1 MKLSILI
8 ISCILLSCK
17 SNNKAAFKPDYSPG
31 PSAIVYKTKA
41 DYSKNVPVILS
52 ADKSEIV
59 SYPHPTD
66 IKSGDLFQYPTVLKG
81 GYLLDNRG
89 VNENVAFL
97 KLTYEEYS
105 KMPEAPSLEILYS
118 LIIEKDPIIK
128 ICDCGNKKAFNN
140 LTEQLNTLIL
150 KNKLLTVCKIMN

>member
-8 ISCILLSCK
+8 ISCLLFSCK
-17 SNNKAAFKPDYSPG
+17 SNNKAAFKPDFSLG
-31 PSAIVYKTKA
+31 PSAIVYQTKA
-41 DYSKNVPVILS
+41 DFSKNVPVILS

-66 IKSGDLFQYPTVLKG
+66 IKSGDLFQYPIELKG

-89 VNENVAFL
+89 INENVAFL

>member
-1 MKLSILI
+1 M
-8 ISCILLSCK
+8 
-17 SNNKAAFKPDYSPG
+17 
-31 PSAIVYKTKA
+31 
-41 DYSKNVPVILS
+41 
-52 ADKSEIV
+52 
-59 SYPHPTD
+59 
-66 IKSGDLFQYPTVLKG
+66 
-81 GYLLDNRG
+81 
-89 VNENVAFL
+89 
-97 KLTYEEYS
+97 TYEEYS